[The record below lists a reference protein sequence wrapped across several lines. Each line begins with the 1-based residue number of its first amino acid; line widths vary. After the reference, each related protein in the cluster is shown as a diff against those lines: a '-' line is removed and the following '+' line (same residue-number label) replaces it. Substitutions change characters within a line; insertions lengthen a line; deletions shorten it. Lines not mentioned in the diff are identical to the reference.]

1 LHLLIKPV
9 EVGLNKWRLLIIIII
24 AASLVLIIGASIF
37 DWNPWASLA
46 GGANFHPGRPFLI
59 PHNNAPSLVKI
70 LASFFA
76 TFLCSVIVLYLFPRK
91 VLRMS
96 FEFSLTTEIFRQALL
111 GFLFFILIGIAA
123 ISAILSVFTV
133 PLAIGLVALI
143 FLSSFVGV
151 TAFSLNLGRWLLDH
165 AGWIE
170 NPPPLYLGLGLV
182 ILYALFNLPFIG
194 IFFLIVFACIGLG
207 ATISTRFGTD
217 ESWNF
222 NSFVEEEKK

>member
-1 LHLLIKPV
+1 M
-9 EVGLNKWRLLIIIII
+9 NKWRLVIIMIVLV
-24 AASLVLIIGASIF
+24 SLVLIIGASIF
-37 DWNPWASLA
+37 NWNPWASLTGSA
-46 GGANFHPGRPFLI
+46 DFRPGRPFLI
-59 PHNNAPSLVKI
+59 PHNNAPALVKI

-91 VLRMS
+91 IFRMS
-96 FEFSLTTEIFRQALL
+96 GEFSLTSEILRQALL

-133 PLAIGLVALI
+133 PLAVGLVALI

-151 TAFSLNLGRWLLDH
+151 TAFSLRLGRWLLEN
-165 AGWIE
+165 AGWIG

-182 ILYALFNLPFIG
+182 ILYALFNLPFVG
-194 IFFLIVFACIGLG
+194 IFLLIVIACIGLG

-217 ESWNF
+217 QSWNF

>member
-1 LHLLIKPV
+1 MIVLV
-9 EVGLNKWRLLIIIII
+9 
-24 AASLVLIIGASIF
+24 SLVLIIGASIF
-37 DWNPWASLA
+37 NWNPWASLTGSA
-46 GGANFHPGRPFLI
+46 DFRAGRPFPI
-59 PHNNAPSLVKI
+59 PHNNAPALVKI

-76 TFLCSVIVLYLFPRK
+76 SFLCSVIILYLFPRK
-91 VLRMS
+91 IFRMS
-96 FEFSLTTEIFRQALL
+96 NEFSLTTEILRQALL

-133 PLAIGLVALI
+133 PLAVGLVALI

-151 TAFSLNLGRWLLDH
+151 TAFSLRLGRWLLER
-165 AGWIE
+165 AGWIG

-194 IFFLIVFACIGLG
+194 IFVLIVIACIGLG

-217 ESWNF
+217 QSWNF